1 MTKAVV
7 DFSKKVKILTK
18 VYNFYLITNKR
29 VMLKASDF
37 YIPLFFGKQKK
48 VEEFDGE
55 YNPLLIA
62 SFLEAVR
69 NSSIKVEGKVD
80 ERLIEKLHDDL
91 VRPIF
96 VNNFDSYWDLIN
108 SELVKNP
115 ADPRPMVEALT
126 TKFLNRLYG
135 PNASEPRP
143 DKISSYRHRVAVDF
157 QVGKLLFELN
167 KSCER
172 MLQKLYDDAS
182 AEKKSTGGNLPK
194 RLS

>member
-62 SFLEAVR
+62 SFYCDID
-69 NSSIKVEGKVD
+69 S
-80 ERLIEKLHDDL
+80 
-91 VRPIF
+91 PI
-96 VNNFDSYWDLIN
+96 L
-108 SELVKNP
+108 
-115 ADPRPMVEALT
+115 
-126 TKFLNRLYG
+126 
-135 PNASEPRP
+135 
-143 DKISSYRHRVAVDF
+143 
-157 QVGKLLFELN
+157 
-167 KSCER
+167 
-172 MLQKLYDDAS
+172 
-182 AEKKSTGGNLPK
+182 
-194 RLS
+194 